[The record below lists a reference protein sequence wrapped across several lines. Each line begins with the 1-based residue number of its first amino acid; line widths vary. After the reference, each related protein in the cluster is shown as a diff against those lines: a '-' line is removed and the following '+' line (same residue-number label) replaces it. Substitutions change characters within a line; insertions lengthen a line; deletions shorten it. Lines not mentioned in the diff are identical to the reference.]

1 MLRWPSSLRARL
13 TLWYTLVLGAPL
25 VAFAA
30 GSYVYL
36 ERTLLTRTD
45 HFISDALTAFV
56 RELGAERARAMST
69 ENAVRLTVS
78 EVRFRDL
85 RIVVAD
91 SLGKPIAIGTP
102 VEEGRGES
110 TPSIPL
116 DGDEMMR
123 EVVAQSGGP
132 AAPFAFVAPGPLG
145 GYRVVARPIVLT
157 GQSLRV
163 AAAYPMRDIREVLD
177 RVGKAFSIAIPLLL
191 ISAALGG
198 YFLAKRS
205 LSPVSAMGA
214 RAAEISASTLDARL
228 PVVSPNDE
236 LGGLATVINALLD
249 RLEASFAQQR
259 RFMADASHELRT
271 PAAILRTE
279 VDVTLS
285 RPQRTEAEYRES
297 AAVMQDAA
305 HRLTRIVDDL
315 FLLARSD
322 AGHLVARCEPLYLEE
337 IVHDAT
343 RAVRHLAD
351 ARGVRVDLGAV
362 VEAPFEGD
370 SDLLGR
376 LILNLLDNAIK
387 YSPSGA
393 TVTATLQQ
401 YGSEYHVSVVD
412 EGKGIPEAM
421 KDKIF
426 ERFYRLDAARS
437 RAERTATSGAGLGLA
452 IARRIAE
459 VHGGRLELVSSHPGR
474 TEFRLT
480 LPVSATPRDVA
491 LPVTA

>member
-13 TLWYTLVLGAPL
+13 TLWFTLVLGAPL

-30 GSYVYL
+30 GSYVFL

-45 HFISDALTAFV
+45 HFISDALTAFI
-56 RELGAERARAMST
+56 RELGAERARAAST
-69 ENAVRLTVS
+69 GDAVRMTVS

-91 SLGKPIAIGTP
+91 SSGSLIAVGTP

-110 TPSIPL
+110 IPSTPI
-116 DGDEMMR
+116 DAEQMMHA
-123 EVVAQSGGP
+123 VDAQGGGATTP
-132 AAPFAFVAPGPLG
+132 QAFVAPGPLG
-145 GYRVVARPIVLT
+145 GYRVVARPVTLR
-157 GQSLRV
+157 GEGLRV
-163 AAAYPMRDIREVLD
+163 AAAYPMRDIHDILE
-177 RVGKAFSIAIPLLL
+177 RVGKAFLVAIPILLV
-191 ISAALGG
+191 SAALGG

-205 LSPVSAMGA
+205 LSPVSTMGA

-285 RPQRTEAEYRES
+285 RPQRSESEYRES

-315 FLLARSD
+315 FLLARAD
-322 AGHLVARCEPLYLEE
+322 AGHLVSRREPLYLEE
-337 IVHDAT
+337 VVHDAT

-351 ARGVRVDLGAV
+351 ARGVRVELGQV
-362 VEAPFEGD
+362 VEAPLEGD
-370 SDLLGR
+370 ADLLGR
-376 LILNLLDNAIK
+376 LVLNLLDNAIK
-387 YSPSGA
+387 YSPHGGLV
-393 TVTATLQQ
+393 TVTLVRRGDR
-401 YGSEYHVSVVD
+401 YEVSVVD
-412 EGKGIPEAM
+412 DGVGIPEAM
-421 KDKIF
+421 KEKIF

-459 VHGGRLELVSSHPGR
+459 VHGGTLELVSSRPGR

-480 LPVSATPRDVA
+480 LPVASAAVEREATVPA
-491 LPVTA
+491 